1 MVGKITGNQLSSTII
16 ISGSFSGS
24 FVGDGSGLSGTGG
37 GSTPTLQQV
46 TDAGASTTNLIEGNI
61 TSASLAV
68 TASHALFAVSASHEV
83 IKEVSSSHANF
94 ADSAGGLSGIPSI
107 VINQITASGNIS
119 ASSATITALTGSF
132 NHIITDDE
140 TIEFRNKNTGVQ
152 TGRLKFDASTGLNVQ
167 DNTGARTK
175 IRAGRGEFLSLE
187 AGPVGFNSLGSITA
201 SVNISASGD
210 IVGNNLSG
218 TNTGDQD
225 LSNLVTNSSTA
236 SFAITGSDVIFGNIT
251 SSGNISASGD
261 IIGDTVTTSG
271 NIQAGARLLA
281 TGRIIGD
288 VSVGAP
294 EGTFTTITNVNTT
307 HVTASGAISASGD
320 ILANNLSGTNT
331 GDQDLS
337 NLVTNAQTASFAITG
352 SNVLFGNIT
361 SSGNISASGNINGQ
375 SLFGGVFGRIYPDSS
390 QTSNNQF
397 FTADANGINSN
408 SSFSVTGN
416 ITSSANISASGD
428 IIGDTI
434 KTNTLQS
441 PDTFLT
447 FDTVLT
453 GSQIRL
459 VGGIANSGINLD
471 NVSGKPI
478 LHGNDGFV
486 NIGSL
491 IDSTPIN
498 LLHNVTASAN
508 ISASGDIVA
517 NKVTADVV
525 DTSFET
531 FLNFEAATA
540 FTFIAPFAMTINF
553 TGSSTSSM
561 DVAGFVTASANT
573 STFSVQQT
581 PPITLNIFDKLKI
594 TPSSSGLFSFSGS
607 RTI

>member
-1 MVGKITGNQLSSTII
+1 M
-16 ISGSFSGS
+16 
-24 FVGDGSGLSGTGG
+24 
-37 GSTPTLQQV
+37 
-46 TDAGASTTNLIEGNI
+46 
-61 TSASLAV
+61 
-68 TASHALFAVSASHEV
+68 

-119 ASSATITALTGSF
+119 ASGAVHGTSFILNGNGQTLNSTGTKLLFADDTSQYTEIEIGRTGTNSQRISLFGHITASGDISASSATITALTGSF
-132 NHIITDDE
+132 NHIITDDD

-152 TGRLKFDASTGLNVQ
+152 TGRLKFDPTTGLNVQ

-187 AGPVGFNSLGSITA
+187 AGVVGFNSLGSITA

-210 IVGNNLSG
+210 LIGNGLTIGGSTGPIEVFDNPFILKLASGSAGGSNDTLRSSDKNLFVNSG
-218 TNTGDQD
+218 GGFDTVQIQNAG
-225 LSNLVTNSSTA
+225 LVTT
-236 SFAITGSDVIFGNIT
+236 NIT

-261 IIGDTVTTSG
+261 LTVNNINVASDIIVADELKLRAGGSVSPGFAILDSVNLGFFQNQLIIGGDGSIVEIEIGRS
-271 NIQAGARLLA
+271 
-281 TGRIIGD
+281 TGSNRKIEIYGQ
-288 VSVGAP
+288 
-294 EGTFTTITNVNTT
+294 I
-307 HVTASGAISASGD
+307 TASGD
-320 ILANNLSGTNT
+320 
-331 GDQDLS
+331 
-337 NLVTNAQTASFAITG
+337 
-352 SNVLFGNIT
+352 
-361 SSGNISASGNINGQ
+361 
-375 SLFGGVFGRIYPDSS
+375 
-390 QTSNNQF
+390 
-397 FTADANGINSN
+397 
-408 SSFSVTGN
+408 
-416 ITSSANISASGD
+416 ISASGD

-478 LHGNDGFV
+478 LHGEGGFV
-486 NIGSL
+486 NIGSS
-491 IDSTPIN
+491 IDSTPIK
-498 LLHNVTASAN
+498 LLHNVTASGD

-540 FTFIAPFAMTINF
+540 FTFIAPFPLTINF